1 MLSIIIIIIIEAG
14 GRYVNEIKK
23 LQEIDF
29 ILRETISLIITNF
42 RKYLHIHADVV
53 EGYVIINLYI

>member
-42 RKYLHIHADVV
+42 RKYLHIRADVV